1 MAACTALPAPVWR
14 AEAEPDAA
22 AAVPGAVEVVAPGAV
37 VGAAVP
43 AVAAAAPDEQQE
55 VEVVQGERRRAAEV
69 APPGAPRVAEVELDV

>member
-1 MAACTALPAPVWR
+1 LPAPVWR

-22 AAVPGAVEVVAPGAV
+22 AAVVPGAAAVVAPGAV

-43 AVAAAAPDEQQE
+43 AVVAAVPDEQQE